1 MGQVSVRP
9 IALVVSGPDL
19 RARRMVGA
27 NSPYRNIA
35 AELLLRQGEVKSTGP
50 NTLTLKAASE
60 KKSADES

>member
-1 MGQVSVRP
+1 MAQVSVRP
-9 IALVVSGPDL
+9 ILLVVSGPKL

-27 NSPYRNIA
+27 NSPYRNLA
-35 AELLLRQGEVKSTGP
+35 AELLLQEGEAKPTGP